1 MLMDQ
6 EFAWAT
12 VGLKARIERADKL
25 PTGADPTM
33 AKAKWVAIPLADP
46 ADQDNHERNTRS

>member
-46 ADQDNHERNTRS
+46 ADQDNHGRNTGS

>member
-1 MLMDQ
+1 MDQ

-12 VGLKARIERADKL
+12 AGLGARIERADTL
-25 PTGADPTM
+25 LTGADPIM

-46 ADQDNHERNTRS
+46 ADQDNHGRNTGS